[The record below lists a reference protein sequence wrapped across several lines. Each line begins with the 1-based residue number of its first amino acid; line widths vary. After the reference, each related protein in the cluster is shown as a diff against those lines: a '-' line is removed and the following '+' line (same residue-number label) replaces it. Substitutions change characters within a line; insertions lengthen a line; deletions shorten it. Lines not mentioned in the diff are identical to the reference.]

1 MQYYFAP
8 MEGITGPIYRTTFH
22 RFFTPL
28 DRYYTPFLSPTQD
41 RRLTA
46 RQWSEIDPA
55 VSEGL
60 HTVPQLLTNNAEL
73 FVWAAKE
80 LAAIGYREVNLNLG
94 CPSGTVV
101 KKKKGSGLL
110 GQREILEPMLDEICS
125 HSPIAVSVKTRIGL
139 KEEEEFDALLE
150 LYNRYPISELII
162 HPRIQKD
169 MYRGEVRLAAFEK
182 AIARAKMP
190 LCYNGDVF
198 TPEDAAKIAK
208 DYPNV
213 DAIMLGRG
221 IVANPGLVGYIK
233 TGKWAT
239 LSQVQEFHDSLY
251 ARYRAAMP
259 GLKPTL
265 FKLREVW
272 CYLGCMFDRPEKALK
287 AIRKAGSFP
296 EYEAAAKSLFATCPF
311 VPDGIYCWQ

>member
-8 MEGITGPIYRTTFH
+8 MEGVTGPIYRSTFH
-22 RFFTPL
+22 RCFTPL

-46 RQWSEIDPA
+46 RQWSEIDPER
-55 VSEGL
+55 SQGL
-60 HTVPQLLTNNAEL
+60 HIVPQLLTNNAEL

-80 LAAIGYREVNLNLG
+80 LAAVGYREVNLNLG

-110 GQREILEPMLDEICS
+110 GQREILEPMLDEIYS
-125 HSPIAVSVKTRIGL
+125 HSPIAVSIKTRIGL

-169 MYRGEVRLAAFEK
+169 LYRGEVRMAAFQK
-182 AIARAKMP
+182 AAAQAKMP
-190 LCYNGDVF
+190 LCYNGDIF
-198 TPEDAAKIAK
+198 TPEDAQRINCDFPRVNAM
-208 DYPNV
+208 
-213 DAIMLGRG
+213 MLGRG
-221 IVANPGLVGYIK
+221 IVANPGLVGYLK
-233 TGKWAT
+233 TGQWAT

-251 ARYRAAMP
+251 AQYRDAMP

-272 CYLGCMFDRPEKALK
+272 CYLACMFDHPEKALK
-287 AIRKAGSFP
+287 AIRKAGSFQ
-296 EYEAAAKSLFATCPF
+296 EYETAAKTLFATCPF
-311 VPDGIYCWQ
+311 VPDGIYRW

>member
-8 MEGITGPIYRTTFH
+8 MEGVTGPIYRSTFH
-22 RFFTPL
+22 RCFTPL

-46 RQWSEIDPA
+46 RQWSEIDPERNA
-55 VSEGL
+55 GL
-60 HTVPQLLTNNAEL
+60 NLVPQLLTNHAEL

-80 LAAIGYREVNLNLG
+80 LAAIGYKEVNLNLG

-110 GQREILEPMLDEICS
+110 GQLEILEPMLDEIYTN
-125 HSPIAVSVKTRIGL
+125 SPIAVSIKTRIGL
-139 KEEEEFDALLE
+139 HEEDEFDALLE

-169 MYRGEVRLAAFEK
+169 MYRGDVRMSAFQKAAAE
-182 AIARAKMP
+182 AKMP
-190 LCYNGDVF
+190 LCYNGDIFV
-198 TPEDAAKIAK
+198 PEDAVKIAK
-208 DYPNV
+208 DFPGV
-213 DAIMLGRG
+213 KSMMLGRG

-233 TGKWAT
+233 TGQWAT
-239 LSQVQEFHDSLY
+239 ASQVQEFHDSLY
-251 ARYRAAMP
+251 TQYRDEMP

-265 FKLREVW
+265 FKMRELW
-272 CYLGCMFDRPEKALK
+272 CYLACMFESPEKPLK
-287 AIRKAGSFP
+287 AIRKAGSFA
-296 EYEAAAKSLFATCPF
+296 EYEAAVKILFANCPF
-311 VPDGIYCWQ
+311 VPDGIYRW